1 MEKKWA
7 LFTFAGSGD
16 DVLVNVNNVTH
27 AYDNEDGKLTIW
39 LTNGKRICTDHTL
52 GDFVKLLGEVSEEEP
67 RRETNY
73 FEENQAQWR

>member
-7 LFTFAGSGD
+7 LFTFAGSWN

-39 LTNGKRICTDHTL
+39 LTNGKRICTDHML
-52 GDFVKLLGEVSEEEP
+52 GDFVKLLGEGNDEP
-67 RRETNY
+67 PQRKANY
-73 FEENQAQWR
+73 FEENQAQW